1 MITMIIKV
9 LFAQVLSPIT
19 SQVLGNATIEVTKN
33 KETITGLKVR
43 GISTRAAAM
52 NLREVFT
59 ITESTFKNLLRHYT
73 ILNRR
78 YHYHNQ

>member
-1 MITMIIKV
+1 MLKITMIIKV

-43 GISTRAAAM
+43 GISIRAVNEPSRRSFPVGAFS
-52 NLREVFT
+52 V
-59 ITESTFKNLLRHYT
+59 IVKSSWTFVSGINF
-73 ILNRR
+73 
-78 YHYHNQ
+78 

>member
-19 SQVLGNATIEVTKN
+19 SQVLGNTTIEVTKN

-43 GISTRAAAM
+43 GISTRAVNEASRSFY
-52 NLREVFT
+52 NHGEYV
-59 ITESTFKNLLRHYT
+59 
-73 ILNRR
+73 
-78 YHYHNQ
+78 

>member
-43 GISTRAAAM
+43 GISIRAVNEPSRRSFPVGAFSII
-52 NLREVFT
+52 VK
-59 ITESTFKNLLRHYT
+59 SSWTFVSGINF
-73 ILNRR
+73 
-78 YHYHNQ
+78 

>member
-1 MITMIIKV
+1 MIIKV

-43 GISTRAAAM
+43 GISIRAV
-52 NLREVFT
+52 NEP
-59 ITESTFKNLLRHYT
+59 
-73 ILNRR
+73 
-78 YHYHNQ
+78 